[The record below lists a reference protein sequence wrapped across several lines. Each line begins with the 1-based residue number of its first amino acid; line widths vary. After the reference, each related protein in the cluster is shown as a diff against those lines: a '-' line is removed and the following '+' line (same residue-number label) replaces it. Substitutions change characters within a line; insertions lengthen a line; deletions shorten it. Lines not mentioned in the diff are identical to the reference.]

1 MYLSFH
7 RQNKDTNKV
16 DGIGTLS
23 IRKHNDVQMRKLS
36 NPFNVTP
43 TSQSLLKFR
52 IENTTYLPN
61 TAIKIKNIDKVGG
74 YLEVD
79 LLGIA
84 KPKNRYKSMNME
96 NSVNY
101 KK

>member
-1 MYLSFH
+1 M
-7 RQNKDTNKV
+7 
-16 DGIGTLS
+16 
-23 IRKHNDVQMRKLS
+23 
-36 NPFNVTP
+36 
-43 TSQSLLKFR
+43 
-52 IENTTYLPN
+52 PN

-84 KPKNRYKSMNME
+84 KPKNRYKSMTME

>member
-1 MYLSFH
+1 M
-7 RQNKDTNKV
+7 
-16 DGIGTLS
+16 
-23 IRKHNDVQMRKLS
+23 
-36 NPFNVTP
+36 
-43 TSQSLLKFR
+43 
-52 IENTTYLPN
+52 PN

-84 KPKNRYKSMNME
+84 KPKNRYNSMTME